1 MPPCFHPR
9 FLAYRITPSPYSCP
23 TCALPGRALCSSGAF
38 CHSHLSPSLFLS
50 FPGPMSAAHVSNR
63 GRVYGRG
70 PPHVRP
76 SLCARSAL
84 TTPPKNTQTQTRRQ
98 TDRQTG
104 RHEQQRGALAPRHR
118 WRHAATICAATVR
131 ACTCSGLLSRERVSV
146 TETEHWCSCQQQ
158 PACAQ
163 CGLLITPGPYLL
175 IHCPPPHH
183 ALSAHGPLPQFSVT
197 HY

>member
-1 MPPCFHPR
+1 MFVCVMPPCFHPR

-98 TDRQTG
+98 TDRQT
-104 RHEQQRGALAPRHR
+104 R
-118 WRHAATICAATVR
+118 AATRRSGATAPHR
-131 ACTCSGLLSRERVSV
+131 AR
-146 TETEHWCSCQQQ
+146 
-158 PACAQ
+158 

-175 IHCPPPHH
+175 ITPCPYLLIHRPPPHH